1 MRVGTDI
8 SDWIIT
14 PIENYLSGRSQDA
27 VFDLYYQGLTFQNIA
42 RDHREDELAMAI
54 RPYVMEY
61 ILYPENRIYRLGK
74 AYMVTSLISKSMEIC
89 DNWARMTGRIN
100 WIEFIDKHASLIH
113 QELCY
118 ENKCMV
124 ILSHLSRKGYQEDWD
139 SLYVVVKKKLKD
151 KEVRKDSERLELY
164 AFFMAVIMIERSKM
178 TIPDKNKQLILLERK
193 WSVIS
198 YLYSLVLNRIVGT
211 KYTKYV
217 QLAAQTR
224 SNKSRTEYGHL
235 FLKVADW
242 IILRSPQY
250 FASENKFKFQLE
262 QLRKI
267 VEGEYINH
275 ELDIL
280 AETLF
285 PEIFGKKT
293 IKPQTSEELS
303 SEAIVL
309 IDSIDASLH
318 PEVHKKLY
326 ESYLKAHPGEGK
338 PVIQINHNVTMTGD
352 HAQYIE
358 NSDKE
363 DKE

>member
-1 MRVGTDI
+1 
-8 SDWIIT
+8 
-14 PIENYLSGRSQDA
+14 
-27 VFDLYYQGLTFQNIA
+27 
-42 RDHREDELAMAI
+42 
-54 RPYVMEY
+54 
-61 ILYPENRIYRLGK
+61 
-74 AYMVTSLISKSMEIC
+74 
-89 DNWARMTGRIN
+89 
-100 WIEFIDKHASLIH
+100 
-113 QELCY
+113 
-118 ENKCMV
+118 MV

-178 TIPDKNKQLILLERK
+178 TIPDKNKQLVLLERK

-303 SEAIVL
+303 PEAIVL

>member
-1 MRVGTDI
+1 
-8 SDWIIT
+8 
-14 PIENYLSGRSQDA
+14 
-27 VFDLYYQGLTFQNIA
+27 
-42 RDHREDELAMAI
+42 
-54 RPYVMEY
+54 
-61 ILYPENRIYRLGK
+61 
-74 AYMVTSLISKSMEIC
+74 
-89 DNWARMTGRIN
+89 
-100 WIEFIDKHASLIH
+100 
-113 QELCY
+113 
-118 ENKCMV
+118 MV
-124 ILSHLSRKGYQEDWD
+124 IC
-139 SLYVVVKKKLKD
+139 
-151 KEVRKDSERLELY
+151 
-164 AFFMAVIMIERSKM
+164 
-178 TIPDKNKQLILLERK
+178 
-193 WSVIS
+193 
-198 YLYSLVLNRIVGT
+198 
-211 KYTKYV
+211 
-217 QLAAQTR
+217 
-224 SNKSRTEYGHL
+224 
-235 FLKVADW
+235 FL
-242 IILRSPQY
+242 
-250 FASENKFKFQLE
+250 QLE

-303 SEAIVL
+303 PKAIVL

>member
-42 RDHREDELAMAI
+42 RNHREDELAMAI

-250 FASENKFKFQLE
+250 FASENKFMFQLE
-262 QLRKI
+262 QLRKN

-303 SEAIVL
+303 PEAIVL